1 MALHACHWNTDE
13 TDAGGLRVGN
23 QPGLSK
29 KKKKEKQSKTE
40 GLKIQEVL
48 VKQPC
53 EKSIVSRAAH
63 LAAIAVPSYLNFHEQ
78 RRVGSADS

>member
-23 QPGLSK
+23 QPGLSRK
-29 KKKKEKQSKTE
+29 KKQSKTE
-40 GLKIQEVL
+40 GLKVQEVL
-48 VKQPC
+48 VKQPR

-63 LAAIAVPSYLNFHEQ
+63 LAGIAVTSYLNFHEQ
-78 RRVGSADS
+78 RQVGSADS